1 MIAMIQPNQLL
12 LTIVALIVVSGG
24 SAMLLNWSFRRHGS
38 SVKGLGSALFIM
50 LCWAA
55 VLVSILYRTAN

>member
-1 MIAMIQPNQLL
+1 MIAMIQSNQLL
-12 LTIVALIVVSGG
+12 LMIVALIAVSGG

-38 SVKGLGSALFIM
+38 VVKGLGSALFIM

-55 VLVSILYRTAN
+55 VLLLIIYRTAN